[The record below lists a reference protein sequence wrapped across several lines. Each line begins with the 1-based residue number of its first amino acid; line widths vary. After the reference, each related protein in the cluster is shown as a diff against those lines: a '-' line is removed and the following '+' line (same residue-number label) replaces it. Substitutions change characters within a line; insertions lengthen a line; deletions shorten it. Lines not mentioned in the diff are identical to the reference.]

1 MAESHPTGG
10 TEPFGATVSNVS
22 EQAEDQAPTIDAAIS
37 SDAADGTSS
46 KKKKK
51 KRKSK
56 KKTTSTDD
64 APLTSSPAESS
75 SSNKAASKFTS
86 GMADSLLEMNPS
98 LRGELGSIDKIKAR
112 ELLKQMDL
120 SDLLTGMSIG
130 GKNQKDMASYKFW
143 QTQPVPRFD
152 EGADNPKPDGPIKM
166 IDPEQVPREPD
177 PLIEGFEWCEL
188 DLTKED
194 ELKEVYELL
203 TFHYVEDDN
212 TMFRFKYSQSF
223 LKWALKSPG
232 WLPKWHIG
240 VRATKS
246 RKLVASIFGIPVQ
259 LKIRDVSLK
268 ATEINFL
275 CIHKKL
281 RSKRLAPVLIKEV
294 TRRCYLEG
302 IYQAVY
308 TAGIVLPKPIGTCR
322 YFHRSL
328 DWLKLYDV
336 GFSPLP
342 PGSTK
347 ARQISKNQVPTK
359 TSTPGWR
366 AMQQG
371 DVDAVRDLLC
381 RYLSKFQMTQSF
393 SREEVEHW
401 LLDTNADPADAQTVW
416 AYVVEDRDTG
426 KVTDLVSF
434 YCLESSV
441 IRNEGKTDGSEMV
454 KAAYLFYYASETAF
468 AEEEKGYKERLNGLI
483 GDVLVEAKKVS
494 IAFYFLFLLPAS
506 YLSLSS
512 FFTPTS
518 AHRRRTQQAHFD
530 VFNAL
535 TLHDN
540 PLFLEALKFGAGD
553 GQLHYYLFNYR
564 TQPISGGVT
573 KDNMPDPSKEGR
585 GGIGMVLL

>member
-1 MAESHPTGG
+1 MAESHPIGG
-10 TEPFGATVSNVS
+10 TGPLEATVSNVS
-22 EQAEDQAPTIDAAIS
+22 ESAEDQAPAIDGTIS
-37 SDAADGTSS
+37 SDAADETTS
-46 KKKKK
+46 KKKK

-56 KKTTSTDD
+56 KKAPSTDV
-64 APLTSSPAESS
+64 AHSPSSPAESS
-75 SSNKAASKFTS
+75 SNKVASKLTS
-86 GMADSLLEMNPS
+86 QMADSLLEMNPS
-98 LRGELGSIDKIKAR
+98 LRGELGSIDKSKAR
-112 ELLKQMDL
+112 ELLKKMEL

-152 EGADNPKPDGPIKM
+152 ERADNPKPDGPIKM

-188 DLTKED
+188 DLTNEE

-259 LKIRDVSLK
+259 LKIRDVTLK

-308 TAGIVLPKPIGTCR
+308 TAGVVLPKPIGTCR
-322 YFHRSL
+322 YFHRPL

-347 ARQISKNQVPTK
+347 ARMITKNQVPTK
-359 TSTPGWR
+359 PSTPGWR
-366 AMQQG
+366 AMRSS
-371 DVDAVRDLLC
+371 DVDAVRDLLY
-381 RYLSKFQMTQSF
+381 RYLSKFEMTQYF
-393 SREEVEHW
+393 SREEIEHW
-401 LLDTNADPADAQTVW
+401 LLDKNAEKGDAQTVW
-416 AYVVEDRDTG
+416 AYVVEERETG
-426 KVTDLVSF
+426 QITDMVSF

-441 IRNEGKTDGSEMV
+441 IRNENKTDGSEKV

-483 GDVLVEAKKVS
+483 GDVLVEAKKVCG
-494 IAFYFLFLLPAS
+494 FHLFLP
-506 YLSLSS
+506 SLFSTSS
-512 FFTPTS
+512 SCRWVSPG
-518 AHRRRTQQAHFD
+518 H
-530 VFNAL
+530 
-535 TLHDN
+535 
-540 PLFLEALKFGAGD
+540 
-553 GQLHYYLFNYR
+553 
-564 TQPISGGVT
+564 
-573 KDNMPDPSKEGR
+573 
-585 GGIGMVLL
+585 